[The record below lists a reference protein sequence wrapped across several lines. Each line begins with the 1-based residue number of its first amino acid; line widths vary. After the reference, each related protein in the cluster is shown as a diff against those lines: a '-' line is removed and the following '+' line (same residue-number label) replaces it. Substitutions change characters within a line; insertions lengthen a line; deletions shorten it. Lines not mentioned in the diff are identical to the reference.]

1 MLLLKNL
8 NKTKLLFLESFLV
21 NNYTT
26 TCKII
31 ACMCVIAFLLLAF
44 VYNLKNQVE
53 IDFSL
58 LILFASFATLLL
70 ISAHDLITMYLTL
83 EMQSLCLYILA
94 TLKKTSRFSTEA
106 GLKYFLIN
114 AFASTLLLIGTS
126 LIYGGTLKNFTF

>member
-1 MLLLKNL
+1 
-8 NKTKLLFLESFLV
+8 
-21 NNYTT
+21 
-26 TCKII
+26 
-31 ACMCVIAFLLLAF
+31 MCVIAFLLLAF